1 MVEPELTADLH
12 ENIEL
17 ITGANNQGTVIHL
30 INHSGVRRR
39 TYGPHFPFSG
49 GQLRL
54 HGGASREL
62 KVQALVAGTPLE
74 TRAEGNDLL
83 IELPTIELFEVVQ
96 FTN

>member
-1 MVEPELTADLH
+1 VEPELTADLH

-39 TYGPHFPFSG
+39 TYGPHLPFRG

-54 HGGASREL
+54 CGGASREL
-62 KVQALVAGTPLE
+62 KVQAHVAGTALE
-74 TRAEGNDLL
+74 SRAEGNDLL